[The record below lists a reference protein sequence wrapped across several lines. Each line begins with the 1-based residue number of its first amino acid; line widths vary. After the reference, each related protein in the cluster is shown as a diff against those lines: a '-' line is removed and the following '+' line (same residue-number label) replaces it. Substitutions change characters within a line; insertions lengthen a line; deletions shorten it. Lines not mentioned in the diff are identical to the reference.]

1 MKIVCLGDSLTFGYG
16 VYKHDCWVSRL
27 ASNST
32 FSVINKGING
42 DTSSSLLM
50 RYDRDL
56 LSMKPELL
64 ILLIGTNDFFYG
76 IEPHRVFDNICFI
89 LNDTAQNRIT
99 PIVLCPPPVNSHMAE
114 SKWSSYID
122 YTDVNRNIHILSQLL
137 NKLCKENSFSYIN
150 LYETF
155 QNHQTNFDQLYLDGV
170 HPTSL
175 GHDLIY
181 KELCKLNLFIL
192 T

>member
-1 MKIVCLGDSLTFGYG
+1 MKIICLGDSLTFGYG
-16 VYKHDCWVSRL
+16 VYKKDCWVSRL
-27 ASNST
+27 GSNST

-76 IEPHRVFDNICFI
+76 IETHKVFDNICFI

-137 NKLCKENSFSYIN
+137 NKFCKENSLSYIN
-150 LYETF
+150 LYEIF

-170 HPTSL
+170 HPTPL

-181 KELCKLNLFIL
+181 KQLCKLDLFIL